1 MSESEDFIIV
11 EDLEKD
17 FDGELALQDI
27 SFKVKEGGSLGILGK
42 SGSGKTVLMYALR
55 GMRGYKPT
63 KGNVI
68 YHVTLC
74 PNCGRMEPPSMKGKE
89 CPKCKEAT
97 LDFQE
102 VNLWENEGTPIFREI
117 YNRDAIMQQRTFALF
132 GEMPVLVNVIEALA
146 DAGVPKRD
154 QQMQAIRLLSKV
166 NLTHRTL
173 HVARDLS
180 GGEKQRV
187 VLARQLAK
195 GPFCLFADEPTGTL
209 DPITAD
215 AVHDAMKRNIEA
227 GLTTF
232 VTSHWLEAIT
242 ILTDN
247 GLVLDKGR
255 IVASGKSKDLA
266 DKIEAELEDP
276 AAIAAMKELKDASS
290 AKVKVDMPIVKVEKC
305 QKNFYAFD
313 RGIIKAV
320 DGVSFD
326 VNEAEIY
333 GIIGVSG
340 SGKTTLSQILSGF
353 KEPSGGKIL
362 LRIGDDWVDM
372 SIPGPEGRGRARPF
386 ISVLH
391 QEYDLYHHASVLENL
406 TDSIGL
412 DMPAEIARAKAMHV
426 LKAVGFEE
434 EKVKSLL
441 NLYPDNLGEGE
452 KHRTALAR
460 ALMTEPY
467 ILLLDEPT
475 GTIDPETTQE
485 LIRSILKSR
494 QELGQTYLIVSHDPF
509 FVDSVCDRVMW
520 LRLGKVVKIGKPKE
534 IIEEYKSKDIAM
546 GV

>member
-1 MSESEDFIIV
+1 MPGNEDFIVV
-11 EDLEKD
+11 EGLEKS
-17 FDGELALQDI
+17 FEGELVLQDI
-27 SFKVKEGGSLGILGK
+27 NFKVKEGGSFGMLGK

-55 GMRGYKPT
+55 GMKGYDPT
-63 KGNVI
+63 GGSVI
-68 YHVTLC
+68 YRIAVC
-74 PNCGRMEPPSMKGKE
+74 PNCGRAEPPSKKGLE
-89 CPKCKEAT
+89 CPKCKNAT

-102 VNLWENEGTPIFREI
+102 VNLWQNSGTPIFREI
-117 YNRDAIMQQRTFALF
+117 YNRAAIMQQRTFALF

-146 DAGVPKRD
+146 DSGVPKRD

-195 GPFCLFADEPTGTL
+195 DPFVLYADEPTGTL

-215 AVHDAMKRNIEA
+215 AVHDSMKRNIEA

-242 ILTDN
+242 ILTEE
-247 GLVLDKGR
+247 GVVLEKGR

-276 AAIAAMKELKDASS
+276 AAVAAMKELREASAS
-290 AKVKVDMPIVKVEKC
+290 KVKEGIPIVKVEEC

-320 DGVSFD
+320 DKVSFE
-326 VNEAEIY
+326 VSEAEIY

-340 SGKTTLSQILSGF
+340 SGKTTLSHILAGL

-362 LRIGDDWVDM
+362 LRIGEDWVDM

-434 EKVKSLL
+434 DKIRNIL

-485 LIRSILKSR
+485 LIRSILLSR

-509 FVDSVCDRVMW
+509 FVEAVCDKVLW
-520 LRLGKVVKIGKPKE
+520 LRLGQVVKIGEPKD
-534 IIEEYKSKDIAM
+534 ILEEYKEKDIAM

>member
-1 MSESEDFIIV
+1 MPEKEDFIIV
-11 EDLEKD
+11 EGLTKD
-17 FDGELALQDI
+17 FNGELVLQDI
-27 SFKVKEGGSLGILGK
+27 NFKVKEGGSLGILGK
-42 SGSGKTVLMYALR
+42 SGAGKTVLMYALR
-55 GMRGYKPT
+55 GMKEYGPT
-63 KGNVI
+63 QGSVI
-68 YHVTLC
+68 YRIAIC
-74 PNCGRMEPPSMKGKE
+74 SSCGRVEPPSMKGAE
-89 CPKCKEAT
+89 CPKCKNAA
-97 LDFQE
+97 LDLEE
-102 VNLWENEGTPIFREI
+102 VNLWQNEGTPIFREI
-117 YNRDAIMQQRTFALF
+117 YNRAAIMQQRTFALY
-132 GEMPVLVNVIEALA
+132 GEMPVLTNVMESLA
-146 DAGVPKRD
+146 AAGVPKRD

-195 GPFCLFADEPTGTL
+195 GPFVLYADEPTGTL

-215 AVHDAMKRNIEA
+215 AVHDSMKLNIEA

-242 ILTDN
+242 VLTED
-247 GLVLDKGR
+247 GLVLENGR
-255 IVASGKSKDLA
+255 VVAAGKSKELA

-276 AAIAAMKELKDASS
+276 EAIAAMKELREASAS
-290 AKVKVDMPIVKVEKC
+290 RVKEDMPIVKVEGCK
-305 QKNFYAFD
+305 KNFYAFD

-320 DGVSFD
+320 DDVSFD

-333 GIIGVSG
+333 GIVGVSG
-340 SGKTTLSQILSGF
+340 SGKTTLSQILSGL

-362 LRIGDDWVDM
+362 LRIGEDWVDM
-372 SIPGPEGRGRARPF
+372 SVPGPEGRGRARPF

-406 TDSIGL
+406 TESIGL
-412 DMPAEIARAKAMHV
+412 DMPMEIARAKAMHV
-426 LKAVGFEE
+426 LRAVGFEE
-434 EKVKSLL
+434 EKAKSVLSL
-441 NLYPDNLGEGE
+441 FPDNLGEGE
-452 KHRTALAR
+452 RHRVALSR

-485 LIRSILKSR
+485 LIRSILSSR

-509 FVDSVCDRVMW
+509 FVEAVCDRVMW
-520 LRLGKVVKIGKPKE
+520 LRLGQVVKIGSPKD
-534 IIEEYKSKDIAM
+534 ILEEYKEKDIAM